1 MKKIT
6 VMELKRKRRSD
17 FSAISINRIVAER
30 YRVFSKKISK
40 SHTLT
45 LELMM
50 DFFEGAKISPKNKYL
65 MNYMGYVHYMTKRF
79 DYIEELL
86 RNWEKNSSIPKIHDM
101 LKKIFDYAEQEEK
114 SRRQDLE
121 LQQKMFDQS
130 LKRGKVTQ
138 YDNYMLK
145 ENWKKERTSV
155 LKLLDRITLEKPRF
169 GKPYYKIEIQENDL
183 ESLRQ
188 DLNRE
193 L

>member
-1 MKKIT
+1 
-6 VMELKRKRRSD
+6 MELKKKKKSD
-17 FSAISINRIVAER
+17 FSAISINRIVAGR
-30 YRVFSKKISK
+30 YREFSKKISK
-40 SHTLT
+40 SHTMT

-101 LKKIFDYAEQEEK
+101 LKKVFDYAEQEEK
-114 SRRQDLE
+114 SKRKDLE

-130 LKRGKVTQ
+130 LKRDKVTQ

-145 ENWKKERTSV
+145 ENWKKERKKV
-155 LKLLDRITLEKPRF
+155 LKLLNRITLEKSRF
-169 GKPYYKIEIQENDL
+169 GKSYHKIEIEESDL
-183 ESLRQ
+183 ESLKQ
-188 DLNRE
+188 DLNKE

>member
-1 MKKIT
+1 
-6 VMELKRKRRSD
+6 MELKKKKKSD
-17 FSAISINRIVAER
+17 FSAISVNRIVAGR
-30 YRVFSKKISK
+30 YREFSKRISK

-65 MNYMGYVHYMTKRF
+65 MNYMGYVHYISKRF

-86 RNWEKNSSIPKIHDM
+86 RNWEKNSSVPKIHDM
-101 LKKIFDYAEQEEK
+101 LKKVFDYAEQEEK
-114 SRRQDLE
+114 SRRKDLE
-121 LQQKMFDQS
+121 LQQKMYDQS
-130 LKRGKVTQ
+130 LKRDRVTQ

-145 ENWKKERTSV
+145 ENWNKERARV
-155 LKLLDRITLEKPRF
+155 LKVLDRIKLEKPRF
-169 GKPYYKIEIQENDL
+169 GKSYYKIEIEENEL

-188 DLNRE
+188 GLNEE

>member
-1 MKKIT
+1 MK
-6 VMELKRKRRSD
+6 LKKKKKSE
-17 FSAISINRIVAER
+17 FSAISINRIVAGR
-30 YRVFSKKISK
+30 YREFSKKISK

-101 LKKIFDYAEQEEK
+101 LKKIFDFAEQEEK
-114 SRRQDLE
+114 NSRMDLE
-121 LQQKMFDQS
+121 LQQKMYDQS
-130 LKRGKVTQ
+130 LKRDRVTQ

-145 ENWKKERTSV
+145 ENWKKERIQI
-155 LKLLDRITLEKPRF
+155 LKLLNQITLEKPRF
-169 GKPYYKIEIQENDL
+169 GKAYFKLDVEQSHL
-183 ESLRQ
+183 ESLKESLKQ
-188 DLNRE
+188 E

>member
-1 MKKIT
+1 MESKK
-6 VMELKRKRRSD
+6 KKKSD
-17 FSAISINRIVAER
+17 FSAISINRVVAGR
-30 YRVFSKKISK
+30 YREFSKKISK
-40 SHTLT
+40 SHTMT

-101 LKKIFDYAEQEEK
+101 LKKVFDFAEREEK
-114 SRRQDLE
+114 SRRKDLE
-121 LQQKMFDQS
+121 LQQKIYDRS
-130 LKRGKVTQ
+130 LRRDKVTQ

-145 ENWKKERTSV
+145 ENWKNERKRV
-155 LKLLDRITLEKPRF
+155 LKVLNQITLEKPRF
-169 GKPYYKIEIQENDL
+169 GKSYYKVEIEESDL
-183 ESLRQ
+183 ESIRQ
-188 DLNRE
+188 DLNKE